1 MLCCDSISHEGL
13 CRFHSESTI
22 FNDGPVSLSGFS
34 GAAPDEG
41 QTTTSV
47 NIMAHS
53 SKDIQKLPS
62 LPEGSP
68 VCGRQARIRNHID
81 FEKPLISR
89 NARIQQ

>member
-1 MLCCDSISHEGL
+1 MTTYAGFILKVPY
-13 CRFHSESTI
+13 
-22 FNDGPVSLSGFS
+22 FNDGPVSLSAFS

-68 VCGRQARIRNHID
+68 AQGRQARIRDHID
-81 FEKPLISR
+81 FMVKAFDPTHR
-89 NARIQQ
+89 CIQQ